1 MFSSSSSV
9 YLQSL
14 CGLSLSLFCIMFGHK
29 SCERKHHPSSSLILY
44 DFSVSLK
51 KGHPNYQ
58 PAGLFVLR
66 GPAHDVSQCSEVP
79 ECKPVRPQ
87 AACLY
92 LCRNE
97 RGWRLSRS
105 NLGGKRV
112 KRASCRADA
121 FWENSFEKILHCGLW
136 NSPFSQS
143 DRNHVSQELL

>member
-1 MFSSSSSV
+1 MFSSSSSSV

-14 CGLSLSLFCIMFGHK
+14 CVFFSLSLSLLYYVR
-29 SCERKHHPSSSLILY
+29 SQVSSSLILD

-105 NLGGKRV
+105 NLGRKRV
-112 KRASCRADA
+112 KHASCRADA
-121 FWENSFEKILHCGLW
+121 FWENSFEKILHCGLL

-143 DRNHVSQELL
+143 DRNHVSEELL

>member
-1 MFSSSSSV
+1 MFSSSSSSV

-14 CGLSLSLFCIMFGHK
+14 CVFFSLSLSLLYYVR
-29 SCERKHHPSSSLILY
+29 SQVSSSLILD

-92 LCRNE
+92 LCRN
-97 RGWRLSRS
+97 
-105 NLGGKRV
+105 V
-112 KRASCRADA
+112 RAARPTP
-121 FWENSFEKILHCGLW
+121 FEKILLRKFCTAAFETVHFHRVTEIMFVRSFFKSYW
-136 NSPFSQS
+136 NHFAP
-143 DRNHVSQELL
+143 LLLLLLLCF